1 MDTTAP
7 SGSSLAHRAL
17 IAVLVLAGG
26 GTLAWYIGVG
36 APAAEKQRPLD
47 TAMFHAKAAL
57 NDQAAQFRDLERV
70 GPMVCGE
77 VSSASRSGGA
87 PLAFYVDVEAQ
98 PPRVEMADDAAA
110 AICRLMREHYARHPR
125 GSS

>member
-7 SGSSLAHRAL
+7 YGSSLAHRAL

-26 GTLAWYIGVG
+26 GSLAWYIGVH

-47 TAMFHAKAAL
+47 TAMHHARAAL
-57 NDQAAQFRDLERV
+57 KDPGAQFRELERV

-77 VSSASRSGGA
+77 VSSASRAGGA
-87 PLAFYVDVEAQ
+87 FQAFYVDVEKQ
-98 PPRVEMADDAAA
+98 PARVEAIDDAARSL
-110 AICRLMREHYARHPR
+110 CRAMRVHYA
-125 GSS
+125 SQT